1 MKGSKAVLT
10 LLERQGVD
18 VMFGYPGGQALP
30 IYDDL
35 IDSSIHHVLVRHEQC
50 AAHMADGYA
59 RATLK
64 PGVCLATSGPGA
76 TNLVTGVATA
86 YADSAPMIVLTG
98 QVPTGMIGNNAFQE
112 ADVFSLMMPVTKHN
126 FRLLDVKQI
135 PEAIKRGWGIALN
148 GRMGPVHI
156 DLPSDVMKAQITET
170 AMEEEFPVPAP
181 FEDLSGMLEAVK
193 LLKDAERPMLL
204 VGGGA
209 MWANASQEV
218 MKLAEMLMAPVST
231 TMMGKGIIPEMHPLC
246 MGMIGMHGREIARR
260 AFLECDVMV
269 AIGTRFSDRSSG
281 LPSEL
286 PEAVKIIHLD
296 IDPMEAGKNSHT
308 KVRLVGDA
316 KKGLQ
321 QMIKGLGRARGDNA
335 WSLRMKQMHEQC
347 ECNNDISEMP
357 IKPQKVMY
365 ELGRA
370 LNEHAYVTTEVG
382 QNQMW
387 AAHLLK
393 IKHAHHF
400 ITSGGFGTMGF
411 GFPASLGVKYAYR
424 ENQVVNI
431 AGDGSIQMNFHEFA
445 TAMNEDLPVMI
456 CLLNN
461 GWLGMVKQWQ
471 KLFND
476 KRYSGTDL
484 HINPDFVALAKAFGA
499 GGIKV
504 ERPSEIREAFMT
516 GLKSD
521 VPILIDIHVDPEE
534 DVLPMQPG
542 GKPSK
547 DVIMGRCKWGK
558 ECQPKTPSKIESPGV
573 FPA

>member
-1 MKGSKAVLT
+1 MKGSKAVLR

-18 VMFGYPGGQALP
+18 VMFGYPGAQTIP
-30 IYDDL
+30 MYDDL
-35 IDSSIHHVLVRHEQC
+35 IESNIHHVLVRHEQG

-59 RATLK
+59 RATGRA
-64 PGVCLATSGPGA
+64 GVCMATSGPGA

-86 YADSAPMIVLTG
+86 YADSSPMIVLTG
-98 QVPTGMIGNNAFQE
+98 QVPTGMLGNNAFQE
-112 ADVFSLMMPVTKHN
+112 ADIFSLMMPISKHN
-126 FRLLDVKQI
+126 FRVLDAAQI
-135 PEAIKRGWGIALN
+135 PEAVKRGFSIAMS

-156 DLPSDVMKAQITET
+156 DIPSDVMKENVAD
-170 AMEEEFPVPAP
+170 ASLEEEFSVPAP
-181 FEDLSGMLEAVK
+181 FEDLFGVLEAVK
-193 LLKDAERPMLL
+193 LLRSAERPMLL

-209 MWANASQEV
+209 MWSDAGPEV
-218 MKLAEMLMAPVST
+218 ARLAEMLMAPVAT

-321 QMIKGLGRARGDNA
+321 QIIKGLGRARGESA
-335 WSLRMKQMHEQC
+335 WSLRMKQMHELC

-370 LNEHAYVTTEVG
+370 LDEKAYVATEVG

-387 AAHLLK
+387 AAHFLK
-393 IKHAHHF
+393 IGHPHHF
-400 ITSGGFGTMGF
+400 ISSGGFGTMGF
-411 GFPASLGVKYAYR
+411 GLPASLGVKYAFR
-424 ENQVVNI
+424 EE
-431 AGDGSIQMNFHEFA
+431 AGREHRRRRQPADE
-445 TAMNEDLPVMI
+445 LP
-456 CLLNN
+456 
-461 GWLGMVKQWQ
+461 
-471 KLFND
+471 
-476 KRYSGTDL
+476 
-484 HINPDFVALAKAFGA
+484 
-499 GGIKV
+499 
-504 ERPSEIREAFMT
+504 
-516 GLKSD
+516 
-521 VPILIDIHVDPEE
+521 
-534 DVLPMQPG
+534 
-542 GKPSK
+542 
-547 DVIMGRCKWGK
+547 
-558 ECQPKTPSKIESPGV
+558 
-573 FPA
+573 

>member
-18 VMFGYPGGQALP
+18 VIFGYPGGQALT

-59 RATLK
+59 RSTGK

-86 YADSAPMIVLTG
+86 YADSSPMIVLTG

-112 ADVFSLMMPVTKHN
+112 ADVFSLMMPITKHN

-156 DLPSDVMKAQITET
+156 DLPSDIMKAQITEE

-181 FEDLSGMLEAVK
+181 FEDLSGILDAVK
-193 LLKDAERPMLL
+193 LLKDSERPMLL

-209 MWANASQEV
+209 MWANANQEV

-246 MGMIGMHGREIARR
+246 MGMIGMHGKEIARR

-281 LPSEL
+281 LSSEL

-321 QMIKGLGRARGDNA
+321 QIIKGLGRARGESA
-335 WSLRMKQMHEQC
+335 WSLRMKQLHEQC

-365 ELGRA
+365 ELGKA
-370 LNEHAYVTTEVG
+370 LDEHAYITTEVG

-411 GFPASLGVKYAYR
+411 GFPASLGVKYAHR
-424 ENQVVNI
+424 EDQVVNI

-484 HINPDFVALAKAFGA
+484 HLNPDFVALAKAFGA

-504 ERPSEIREAFMT
+504 ERPSEIREAFQN
-516 GLKSD
+516 GLRSD

-542 GKPSK
+542 GKPST
-547 DVIMGRCKWGK
+547 DVIMGRCNWGK
-558 ECQPKTPSKIESPGV
+558 ECPPQKPVKIESPGV

>member
-59 RATLK
+59 RSTLK

-156 DLPSDVMKAQITET
+156 DLPSDVMKAQITEA

-181 FEDLSGMLEAVK
+181 FEDLTGILEAVK

-218 MKLAEMLMAPVST
+218 MKLAEMLMAPVAT
-231 TMMGKGIIPEMHPLC
+231 TMMGKGIIPEMHPLS

-365 ELGRA
+365 ELGKA

-393 IKHAHHF
+393 IKHSHHF

-411 GFPASLGVKYAYR
+411 GFPASLGVKYAHR

-456 CLLNN
+456 CLMNN

-484 HINPDFVALAKAFGA
+484 QLNPDFVALAKAFGA

-504 ERPSEIREAFMT
+504 ERPSEIHEAFMT

-558 ECQPKTPSKIESPGV
+558 ECQPQAPVKIESPGV

>member
-59 RATLK
+59 RATGR

-86 YADSAPMIVLTG
+86 YADSSPMIVLTG

-112 ADVFSLMMPVTKHN
+112 ADVFSLMMPITKHN

-135 PEAIKRGWGIALN
+135 PEAVKRGWGIALN

-156 DLPSDVMKAQITET
+156 DLPSDVMKAQITEA

-181 FEDLSGMLEAVK
+181 FEDLSGTLEAVK
-193 LLKDAERPMLL
+193 LIKDAERPMLL

-209 MWANASQEV
+209 MWANANQEV
-218 MKLAEMLMAPVST
+218 MKLAEMLMAPVAT

-260 AFLECDVMV
+260 AFLESDVIV

-321 QMIKGLGRARGDNA
+321 QIIKGLGRARGESA
-335 WSLRMKQMHEQC
+335 WSLRIKQMHEQC

-411 GFPASLGVKYAYR
+411 GFPASLGVKYAHR

-456 CLLNN
+456 CLMNN

-471 KLFND
+471 KLFNE

-484 HINPDFVALAKAFGA
+484 RLNPDFVALAKAFGA
-499 GGIKV
+499 GGIKI
-504 ERPSEIREAFMT
+504 ERPSEIREAFQN
-516 GLKSD
+516 GLRSD

-547 DVIMGRCKWGK
+547 DVIMGRCNWGK
-558 ECQPKTPSKIESPGV
+558 ECQPQTPVKIESPGV

>member
-35 IDSSIHHVLVRHEQC
+35 IDSTIHHVLVRHEQC

-59 RATLK
+59 RSTLK

-135 PEAIKRGWGIALN
+135 PEAVKRGWGIALN

-156 DLPSDVMKAQITET
+156 DLPSDVMKAQISET

-181 FEDLSGMLEAVK
+181 FEDLSGILEAVK

-260 AFLECDVMV
+260 AFLECDVMM

-286 PEAVKIIHLD
+286 PESVKIIHLD
-296 IDPMEAGKNSHT
+296 IDPMEAGKNHRT

-321 QMIKGLGRARGDNA
+321 QIIKGLGRAKGESA
-335 WSLRMKQMHEQC
+335 WSLRMKQLHQQC

-357 IKPQKVMY
+357 IKPQKVMH
-365 ELGRA
+365 ELGKA

-411 GFPASLGVKYAYR
+411 GFPASLGVKYAHR
-424 ENQVVNI
+424 QNQVVNI

-456 CLLNN
+456 CLMNN

-504 ERPSEIREAFMT
+504 ERPSEIHEAFLT
-516 GLKSD
+516 GLKSE
-521 VPILIDIHVDPEE
+521 VPVLIDIHVDPEE

-542 GKPSK
+542 GKPSQ
-547 DVIMGRCKWGK
+547 DVIMGRCRWGK
-558 ECQPKTPSKIESPGV
+558 ECQPKTTTKIESPGV

>member
-18 VMFGYPGGQALP
+18 VIFGYPGGQALP

-35 IDSSIHHVLVRHEQC
+35 IDSSIHHVLVRHEQG

-59 RATLK
+59 RSTGK

-86 YADSAPMIVLTG
+86 YADSSPMIVLTG

-112 ADVFSLMMPVTKHN
+112 ADVFSLMMPITKHN

-135 PEAIKRGWGIALN
+135 PEAVKRGWGIALN

-156 DLPSDVMKAQITET
+156 DLPSDVMKAQISEA

-181 FEDLSGMLEAVK
+181 FEDLSGILEAVK

-209 MWANASQEV
+209 MWANANQEV

-321 QMIKGLGRARGDNA
+321 QIIKGLGRARGESA
-335 WSLRMKQMHEQC
+335 WSLRMKQMHVQC
-347 ECNNDISEMP
+347 DCNIDISEMP

-365 ELGRA
+365 ELGKA
-370 LNEHAYVTTEVG
+370 LNEHAYITTEVG

-411 GFPASLGVKYAYR
+411 GFPASLGVKYAHR

-445 TAMNEDLPVMI
+445 TAMNEDLPVMV
-456 CLLNN
+456 CLMNN

-471 KLFND
+471 KLFNE

-484 HINPDFVALAKAFGA
+484 KLNPDFVALAKAFGA

-504 ERPSEIREAFMT
+504 ERPSEIREAFQN

-542 GKPSK
+542 GKSSK
-547 DVIMGRCKWGK
+547 DVIMGRCNWGK
-558 ECQPKTPSKIESPGV
+558 ECQPQKPVKIESPGV

>member
-59 RATLK
+59 RATGK

-86 YADSAPMIVLTG
+86 YADSSPMIVLTG

-112 ADVFSLMMPVTKHN
+112 ADVFSLMMPITKHN

-156 DLPSDVMKAQITET
+156 DLPSDVMKAQISET

-181 FEDLSGMLEAVK
+181 FEDLSGILEAVK

-209 MWANASQEV
+209 MWANADQEV
-218 MKLAEMLMAPVST
+218 MKLAEMLMAPVAT

-321 QMIKGLGRARGDNA
+321 LMIKGLGRAKGESA
-335 WSLRMKQMHEQC
+335 WSMRMKQMHEQC

-365 ELGRA
+365 ELGKA
-370 LNEHAYVTTEVG
+370 LNEHAYITTEVG

-393 IKHAHHF
+393 VKHAHHF

-411 GFPASLGVKYAYR
+411 GFPASLGVKYAHR

-484 HINPDFVALAKAFGA
+484 HLNPDFVALAKAFGA

-504 ERPSEIREAFMT
+504 ERPSEIREAFQN

-547 DVIMGRCKWGK
+547 DVIMGRCNWGK
-558 ECQPKTPSKIESPGV
+558 EGQTQKPMKIESPGV

>member
-18 VMFGYPGGQALP
+18 VIFGYPGGQALP

-35 IDSSIHHVLVRHEQC
+35 IDSTIHHVLVRHEQC

-86 YADSAPMIVLTG
+86 YADSSPMIVLTG

-181 FEDLSGMLEAVK
+181 FEDLSGILEAVK

-209 MWANASQEV
+209 MWANANQEV
-218 MKLAEMLMAPVST
+218 MKLAEMLMAPVAT

-286 PEAVKIIHLD
+286 PDAVKIIHLD

-370 LNEHAYVTTEVG
+370 INEHAFVTTEVG

-424 ENQVVNI
+424 ENQVVNV

-456 CLLNN
+456 CLMNN

-484 HINPDFVALAKAFGA
+484 QLNPDFVALAKAFGA

-504 ERPSEIREAFMT
+504 ERPSEIAEAFKN

-521 VPILIDIHVDPEE
+521 VPILIDIHTDPEE

-558 ECQPKTPSKIESPGV
+558 ECQPHVPSKIESPGV